1 MFKGIAIDLDG
12 TVFNTIKR
20 ICEMYNEDFCLY
32 EGFVPVD
39 WQDIKT
45 WEFKELFLETPE
57 NVDKYFC
64 KPRFFYNLDLYPG
77 AKWIINQF
85 RKKYPVMFVSSGYA
99 PNLILKKMWLK
110 KQFPDTEFY
119 GVDLS
124 KHEDKSS
131 VDLKGWVFIDDVA
144 KNLETSNA
152 SLKICFGKTYPWN
165 ENWDGL
171 RCEYWAEIYSEVKKH
186 ESKV

>member
-1 MFKGIAIDLDG
+1 MIKGIAIDLDG

-20 ICEMYNEDFCLY
+20 ICQIYNEDFCLY
-32 EGFVPVD
+32 EGFVPID
-39 WQDIKT
+39 WRDIKT

-64 KPRFFYNLDLYPG
+64 QPRFFDHLEMFSS
-77 AKWIINQF
+77 AKWIIDKLQ
-85 RKKYPVMFVSSGYA
+85 RKYPIMFVSSGYA
-99 PNLILKKMWLK
+99 PNLLMKRLWVHSN
-110 KQFPDTEFY
+110 FPGVEFK

-131 VDLKGWVFIDDVA
+131 VDLEGYIFIDDVS

-152 SLKICFGKTYPWN
+152 SLKICYGGVYPWN
-165 ENWDGL
+165 EDWKGV
-171 RCEYWAEIYSEVKKH
+171 RCEEWVEIYGEVMKYENKI
-186 ESKV
+186 